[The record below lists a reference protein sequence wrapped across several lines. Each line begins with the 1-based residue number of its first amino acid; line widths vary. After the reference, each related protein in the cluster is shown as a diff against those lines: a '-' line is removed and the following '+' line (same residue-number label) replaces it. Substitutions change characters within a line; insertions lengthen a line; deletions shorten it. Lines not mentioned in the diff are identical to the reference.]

1 MGLLQKYLQGII
13 SNERNELGYK
23 QRVPYQKMELFWIII
38 SFQYLDSVSYPYE
51 V

>member
-23 QRVPYQKMELFWIII
+23 QRVPYQKNGTL
-38 SFQYLDSVSYPYE
+38 LDYNKFSILG
-51 V
+51 

>member
-23 QRVPYQKMELFWIII
+23 QRVPYQKNGTL
-38 SFQYLDSVSYPYE
+38 LDVRLAAHVSNG
-51 V
+51 